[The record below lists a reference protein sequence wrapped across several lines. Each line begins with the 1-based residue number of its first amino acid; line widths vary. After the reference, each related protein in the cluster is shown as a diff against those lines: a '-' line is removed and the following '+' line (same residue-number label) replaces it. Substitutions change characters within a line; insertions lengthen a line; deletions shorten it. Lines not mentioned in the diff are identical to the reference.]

1 MGLLEKLDYVD
12 LINYD
17 ADKEL
22 TEVCMI
28 IYTIINLYIL
38 ESRELQ
44 KCENRLHDSCDG

>member
-28 IYTIINLYIL
+28 IYTIINLHVYTF
-38 ESRELQ
+38 RKQ
-44 KCENRLHDSCDG
+44 RTPKM